1 MISLKILHYGDC
13 LRYESITLAGTKLL
27 TFFICKAVG
36 NHFFEMKSKY
46 LKTLYALAGGSG
58 ARL

>member
-1 MISLKILHYGDC
+1 MISLKILYYGDC
-13 LRYESITLAGTKLL
+13 LRYESITLAGAKLL
-27 TFFICKAVG
+27 TFFICKVVG

-46 LKTLYALAGGSG
+46 PKTLYALAGVGG